1 VLVYGWVEIRTVEA
15 SMHGSLNRSDEKR
28 SRTDRSWSLGFF
40 ALPVLIVI
48 ALVALAIIKPD
59 ASIWISEAVQ
69 AEFVGIT
76 SPGAVPKELAQP
88 AMQIRTVK
96 AY

>member
-1 VLVYGWVEIRTVEA
+1 
-15 SMHGSLNRSDEKR
+15 MHGSFGRFQKNRN
-28 SRTDRSWSLGFF
+28 RTDRDWNVALF

-48 ALVALAIIKPD
+48 AL
-59 ASIWISEAVQ
+59 EAAQ
-69 AEFVGIT
+69 AEFVGMNL
-76 SPGAVPKELAQP
+76 PDVVPAQP